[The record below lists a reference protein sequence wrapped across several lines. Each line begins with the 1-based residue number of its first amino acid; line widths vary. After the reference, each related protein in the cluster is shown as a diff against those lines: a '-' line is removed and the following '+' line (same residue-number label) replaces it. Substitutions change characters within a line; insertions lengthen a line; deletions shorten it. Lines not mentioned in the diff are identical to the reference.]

1 MIIEIEDGSIQENGW
16 ESTIHAENFVNEDSI
31 IMSDTINNLINLTK
45 NKLNLQRSYLKN
57 LMKGQRSSE
66 EFTKNFEN
74 NKISKIIMN

>member
-45 NKLNLQRSYLKN
+45 NKLNL
-57 LMKGQRSSE
+57 
-66 EFTKNFEN
+66 
-74 NKISKIIMN
+74 